1 MCCRYACPYLR
12 KSQSEQRRVLNS
24 YEIIIY
30 LQFYFVLHIRPL
42 CPWQRGRM
50 FDSGSFQD
58 SFWGSGNFTRN
69 IDYPAGK

>member
-12 KSQSEQRRVLNS
+12 KSQSERKKVLNS
-24 YEIIIY
+24 CEIIIY
-30 LQFYFVLHIRPL
+30 LQFYFVLHIQF
-42 CPWQRGRM
+42 CTWQTGRI